1 MSKEQFYQYLSP
13 EEAALIRRWHMS
25 MNAAP
30 SELNKQGIP
39 KASSGQRARLCR
51 AESIPALMMTDGF
64 RALWGHIQ
72 ELDDRQPDDQKN
84 AYLQRQYAPLAWA
97 CIAGVLATVRNNHP
111 KSLAQLAGE
120 PNGNQSLVSELRFQQ
135 LQTAPDEEELLRRLR
150 RLMLMLDRTV
160 SLSRVADDILCWFSE
175 QHQRVPRDVEKRIAL
190 KWATE
195 YYRAA
200 SGK

>member
-1 MSKEQFYQYLSP
+1 M
-13 EEAALIRRWHMS
+13 
-25 MNAAP
+25 
-30 SELNKQGIP
+30 G
-39 KASSGQRARLCR
+39 
-51 AESIPALMMTDGF
+51 
-64 RALWGHIQ
+64 
-72 ELDDRQPDDQKN
+72 
-84 AYLQRQYAPLAWA
+84 YLQRQYAPLAWA

-120 PNGNQSLVSELRFQQ
+120 PNGNRSLVSELRFQQ